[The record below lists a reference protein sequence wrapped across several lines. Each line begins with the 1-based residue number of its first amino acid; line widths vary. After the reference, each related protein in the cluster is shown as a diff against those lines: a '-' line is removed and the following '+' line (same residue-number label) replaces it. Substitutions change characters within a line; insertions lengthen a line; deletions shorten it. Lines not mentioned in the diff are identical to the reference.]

1 MHGLEV
7 LAAPVGAQ
15 RQPDLPLTA
24 HRVGDPAT
32 QMMDA
37 VIGQQR
43 FLHGRREHS
52 SVGAG
57 QRVAPFVERQGR
69 PVGRIGKQ

>member
-1 MHGLEV
+1 M
-7 LAAPVGAQ
+7 
-15 RQPDLPLTA
+15 
-24 HRVGDPAT
+24 GDPAT